1 MASKRKPDKDQA
13 AAASTAEP
21 VTAPAP
27 TAKRGSP
34 PPPEPWHPARRMGLA
49 RALQQAG
56 WGTRKQTEL
65 LVASGRVGI
74 DGEVC
79 RDPRTAVDRGSVIA
93 VDGRPLAA
101 VRFRYYAF
109 HKPGRVVC
117 ASSDGPNRRLVAEFL
132 PGDVPGLRAAGRLD
146 GKTTGLLLISND
158 PGWNAAVAG
167 NTRLEQEY
175 RLQLEGELT
184 DPEFSVLTAGVHL
197 PNLGV
202 FRPLSV
208 RIIERMAGRT
218 VLAMVVREGKIRQ
231 VRRMFS
237 TLRHKIVLL
246 RRVRI
251 GEIRLGELSAGSLR
265 PLTEAEVGSVGAG
278 AMDATDT
285 PDD

>member
-1 MASKRKPDKDQA
+1 MASKRKPDKDEA
-13 AAASTAEP
+13 AVAMPAEP
-21 VTAPAP
+21 TPAPAP
-27 TAKRGSP
+27 KRGSP
-34 PPPEPWHPARRMGLA
+34 PPPEPWHPARKMGLA

-79 RDPRTAVDRGSVIA
+79 LDPRIAVGRSSVIA
-93 VDGRPLAA
+93 VDGCPLAA
-101 VRFRYYAF
+101 VSYRYYAF

-158 PGWNAAVAG
+158 PGWNAEVAG

-175 RLQLEGELT
+175 RLQLEGELN

-208 RIIERMAGRT
+208 RIIERLAGRT

-237 TLRHKIVLL
+237 TLRHKIMLL

-251 GEIRLGELSAGSLR
+251 GEIRLGELAAGSLR
-265 PLTEAEVGSVGAG
+265 PLSAAEVASVRA
-278 AMDATDT
+278 AAVAAADT

>member
-1 MASKRKPDKDQA
+1 M
-13 AAASTAEP
+13 
-21 VTAPAP
+21 
-27 TAKRGSP
+27 
-34 PPPEPWHPARRMGLA
+34 
-49 RALQQAG
+49 
-56 WGTRKQTEL
+56 
-65 LVASGRVGI
+65 
-74 DGEVC
+74 
-79 RDPRTAVDRGSVIA
+79 
-93 VDGRPLAA
+93 
-101 VRFRYYAF
+101 
-109 HKPGRVVC
+109 VC

-246 RRVRI
+246 RRVSI
-251 GEIRLGELSAGSLR
+251 GEIRLGDLAAGSLR
-265 PLTEAEVGSVGAG
+265 PLDRGRGGVGARRG
-278 AMDATDT
+278 HGRRRTRPTTDRGNPPGGFAARPAAGSAAPLRMDVIPLDT
-285 PDD
+285 GVVDLHLNNHMNMRYLK